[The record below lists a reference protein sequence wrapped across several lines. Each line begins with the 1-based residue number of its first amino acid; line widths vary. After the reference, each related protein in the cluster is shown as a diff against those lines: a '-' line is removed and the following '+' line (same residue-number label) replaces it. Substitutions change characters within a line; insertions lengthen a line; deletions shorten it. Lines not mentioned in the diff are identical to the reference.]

1 MQFKEVVNHTKI
13 KQDLIGLFNS
23 GRQPHALLFL
33 GKEGVGGLPMALA
46 FAQYIF
52 CEKKT
57 ENDSCGECNACLKIK
72 KLAHPDLH
80 LTFPTIGGKPNLSK
94 NYLPQFRE
102 YFQQTPYAGLY
113 DWLQF
118 IQAENKQGNI
128 SADECRDIINR
139 LNLTSF
145 ESGYKIQII
154 WRPEFL
160 GKEGNILL
168 KLIEE
173 PPQKTLLFLVAEKEE
188 DILKTI
194 LSRTQKVVLP
204 PLSPMDLANAL
215 TERFGIEQRRALQ
228 IAHVS
233 ENSYAQALH
242 LYHNSGQNDWLPVL
256 RDWFNAIF
264 TFNALLTTQ
273 WVDELAKAGREQQK
287 NFLMFAQELLA
298 HVLRMTLAPDY
309 QPPLVEEELDLAR
322 KLAKRQLSVSVFE
335 EMNKAIS
342 ETIYHIVRNAHSKT
356 QLLHL
361 SLQMQYLVKGTKLI
375 AGKAPEIL

>member
-1 MQFKEVVNHTKI
+1 MPFKEVINQEKI
-13 KQDLIGLFNS
+13 KQNLIGLFNS
-23 GRQPHALLFL
+23 GRLPHALLFL
-33 GKEGVGGLPMALA
+33 GKEGVGGLPMAIA

-52 CEKKT
+52 CENKT
-57 ENDSCGECNACLKIK
+57 EGDSCGVCNACLKVK

-80 LTFPTIGGKPNLSK
+80 LTFPIISSKPNLSK
-94 NYLPQFRE
+94 NFLPQFRE
-102 YFQQTPYAGLY
+102 FFQQTPYANIY

-173 PPQKTLLFLVAEKEE
+173 PPQKTLLFLIAEKEE
-188 DILKTI
+188 DILNTI
-194 LSRTQKVVLP
+194 LSRTQKIILP
-204 PLSPMDLANAL
+204 PLKPTDLANAL

-256 RDWFNAIF
+256 RDWFNAVF
-264 TFNALLTTQ
+264 TFNAIATSK

-287 NFLMFAQELLA
+287 NFLKFAQEFLA
-298 HVLRMTLAPDY
+298 HVLRMTLAADY
-309 QPPLVEEELDLAR
+309 QPPLIAEELDLAQ
-322 KLAKRQLSVSVFE
+322 KLAKRQLPVSVFE
-335 EMNKAIS
+335 EMNEAIS
-342 ETIYHIVRNAHSKT
+342 KTIYHIVRNAHSKT
-356 QLLHL
+356 QLLFL
-361 SLQMQYLVKGTKLI
+361 SIQMQYLIKGSKLSVNH
-375 AGKAPEIL
+375 A